1 MICIIGAMPIEV
13 EALTSKMS
21 DIKIIEENEIIGK
34 IDNREVIVSISGV
47 GKVNAAITTS
57 MLINKYNPD
66 FIINIGSAGGLLAG
80 QNIGDIVIANKL
92 QYHDF
97 DIGPDTKDDERFIFY
112 TDDKLMNRL
121 KNVLERLSYT
131 SHEGLMVSGDQFILK
146 TNPAFKRIQ
155 DVFSEAHCVEMEAA
169 SIAHTC
175 SKYNIPFV
183 VMRSLSDVVADNEGM
198 QFDEYLPIAAENSAI
213 ICTEFIKD
221 INEN

>member
-13 EALTSKMS
+13 EALTNKMS
-21 DIKIIEENEIIGK
+21 DIKVIEENEIIGK
-34 IDNREVIVSISGV
+34 IDNKEVVVSISGV

-57 MLINKYNPD
+57 MLINKYQPEL
-66 FIINIGSAGGLLAG
+66 IINIGSAGGLLPG
-80 QNIGDIVIANKL
+80 QSIGDIVIANKL

-112 TDDKLMNRL
+112 TDKELMKRLNEVLSKLT
-121 KNVLERLSYT
+121 YT
-131 SHEGLMVSGDQFILK
+131 FHEGLMVSGDQFILK
-146 TNPAFKRIQ
+146 TNPAFNRIQ
-155 DVFSEAHCVEMEAA
+155 EVFFDAHCVEMEAA

-175 SKYNIPFV
+175 SKYNVPFV
-183 VMRSLSDVVADNEGM
+183 VMRSLSDVVAENEGM

-221 INEN
+221 LNEN

>member
-21 DIKIIEENEIIGK
+21 DIKIIEDNEIIGK